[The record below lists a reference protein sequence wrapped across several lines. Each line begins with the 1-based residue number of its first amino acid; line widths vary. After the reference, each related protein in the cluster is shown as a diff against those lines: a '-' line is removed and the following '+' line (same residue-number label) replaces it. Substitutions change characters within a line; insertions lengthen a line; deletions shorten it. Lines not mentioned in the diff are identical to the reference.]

1 MTITEPSVTA
11 ATTTVRALRFADKER
26 VEVVDAA
33 LPEPAAGE
41 IVLDVKASG
50 LCGSDLHY
58 FHMTPEEMQHATQ
71 PRDPAMTPGHEIAG
85 VVKAVGPGVTFPAVG
100 DRVAVQHYSGCGVC
114 ETCRTGWDVH
124 CENVRVYS
132 LNRAGGC
139 QDELIVT
146 ARDCVVLPDQ
156 ISFAAGAF
164 LACGATTAYQAIQ
177 RSEVRPGGTVLV
189 VGAGPV
195 GLAVLTWAKA
205 LGLRGIATD
214 PSPERRAFAEQIGFS
229 EVFDS
234 TDFDIEAVVPGKA
247 DVVIETSGNIHGR
260 RAATQSVRTWGTV
273 VFVGLGPGFEID
285 PVPDLIMRQVTLRGM
300 FVFSVPLM
308 MEAVREAV
316 KHGVDLD
323 PIVTRV
329 AGIEEGPE
337 AFADFAA
344 GSVGKTVIGWA

>member
-1 MTITEPSVTA
+1 MTITEPAPAS
-11 ATTTVRALRFADKER
+11 TTTVRALRFADKER
-26 VEVVDAA
+26 VSVVDAE

-41 IVLDVKASG
+41 LILDVKASG

-58 FHMTPEEMQHATQ
+58 FHMTQEEMQHATQ
-71 PRDPAMTPGHEIAG
+71 PRDPQMTPGHEIAG
-85 VVKAVGPGVTFPAVG
+85 VVKAVGPGVTFPKVG

-146 ARDCVVLPDQ
+146 ARDCVVLPDEV
-156 ISFAAGAF
+156 SFAAGAF

-214 PSPERRAFAEQIGFS
+214 PSPERRAFAEQIGFT

-234 TDFDIEAVVPGKA
+234 AGFDVDTVVPGKA

-308 MEAVREAV
+308 MEAVREVV
-316 KHGVDLD
+316 KHHVDLD
-323 PIVTRV
+323 PIITRV

>member
-1 MTITEPSVTA
+1 MNDTR
-11 ATTTVRALRFADKER
+11 TVRALRFADKER
-26 VEVVDAA
+26 VSVVDAA

-41 IVLDVKASG
+41 IILDVKAAG

-58 FHMTPEEMQHATQ
+58 FHMTQEEMQNATQ
-71 PRDPAMTPGHEIAG
+71 PRDPEMTPGHEIAG
-85 VVKAVGPGVTFPAVG
+85 IVKQVGPGVLFPKVG

-132 LNRAGGC
+132 LNRPGGL

-146 ARDCVVLPDQ
+146 ARDCVILPEE
-156 ISFAAGAF
+156 ISFASGAF
-164 LACGATTAYQAIQ
+164 LACGATTAYQALQ
-177 RSEVRPGGTVLV
+177 RSEVRPGGSVLV

-205 LGLRGIATD
+205 LGLHAIATD
-214 PSPERRAFAEQIGFS
+214 PSRERRDFAESLGFT
-229 EVFDS
+229 EVYDSSGFDVES
-234 TDFDIEAVVPGKA
+234 IIPGKA

-260 RAATQSVRTWGTV
+260 RTASESSRTWGTV

-285 PVPDLIMRQVTLRGM
+285 PVPNLIMRQVTLRGM

-308 MEAVREAV
+308 MEAVREVV
-316 KHGVDLD
+316 KHRVDLD
-323 PIVTRV
+323 PIITRIATV
-329 AGIEEGPE
+329 EEGPQ
-337 AFADFAA
+337 AFTDFAG
-344 GSVGKTVIGWA
+344 GSVGKTVIGWN